1 MSILLTQSGGCGS
14 GGGSGGEVVVLGETG
29 AGEGEAAEAAEHG
42 CSFVRS
48 TLGERVKV

>member
-1 MSILLTQSGGCGS
+1 MSILLTQSGGCGR
-14 GGGSGGEVVVLGETG
+14 GGGSGGEVVVLCETG
-29 AGEGEAAEAAEHG
+29 AGEGEAVEAAEHG